1 MVDSDL
7 VSVAETVEDELGPL
21 RHFDNPDVFY
31 LLALLDLL
39 TFDAVSTAASLK
51 LVQQTPLILSPITSI
66 F

>member
-1 MVDSDL
+1 MADSDL

-21 RHFDNPDVFY
+21 RRFDNPDVFD

-39 TFDAVSTAASLK
+39 AFDAVSTAASLK